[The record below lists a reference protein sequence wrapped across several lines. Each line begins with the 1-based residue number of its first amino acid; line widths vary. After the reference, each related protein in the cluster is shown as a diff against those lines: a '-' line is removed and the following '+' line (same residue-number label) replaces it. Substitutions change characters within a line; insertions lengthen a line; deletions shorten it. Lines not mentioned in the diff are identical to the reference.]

1 MSSFALKL
9 VACITMFVD
18 HLGLA
23 LFDNNRLMRIIG
35 RIAMPIF
42 AFQVGVGFKHTH
54 SKPKY
59 ILRMLLC
66 GIVSEIPFL
75 LLLSSA
81 NFIPT
86 LIPENISHFSLNIC
100 FTFTIALLALFFIEK
115 GKETPVFYIVSIF
128 VALLSIMI
136 PMDYGIF
143 AVLIV
148 ILSYFC
154 KDKKWLMVPGM
165 VAIAVA
171 YLLIRKSTLQMYML
185 FALPFI
191 LLYNGKKGKSL
202 KYYFYVFYPLHMLL
216 IALIKIYLLK

>member
-9 VACITMFVD
+9 VACITMLVD

-42 AFQVGVGFKHTH
+42 AFQVGIGFKYTH

-66 GIVSEIPFL
+66 GIISEIPFL

-81 NFIPT
+81 NFIPA
-86 LIPENISHFSLNIC
+86 LIPENISYFSLNIC
-100 FTFTIALLALFFIEK
+100 FTFTIALLSLFFIEK

-128 VALLSIMI
+128 VALLSIVI

-171 YLLIRKSTLQMYML
+171 YLLIRNSTLQMYML
-185 FALPFI
+185 LALPFI
-191 LLYNGKKGKSL
+191 LFYNGQKGKSL

>member
-42 AFQVGVGFKHTH
+42 AFQVGVGFSKTH
-54 SKPKY
+54 SKWKY
-59 ILRMLLC
+59 ILRMFICFL
-66 GIVSEIPFL
+66 ISEVPFL
-75 LLLSSA
+75 MLLSSGGIA
-81 NFIPT
+81 
-86 LIPENISHFSLNIC
+86 ISSRYGELSLYYLNIC
-100 FTFTIALLALFFIEK
+100 FTFLLALIALYFIELGKKNFVFFICA
-115 GKETPVFYIVSIF
+115 IF
-128 VALLSIMI
+128 AVLPSFILH
-136 PMDYGIF
+136 MDYGIY
-143 AVLIV
+143 AIAIV
-148 ILSYFC
+148 IASYFLQNYKLAFSAC
-154 KDKKWLMVPGM
+154 FV
-165 VAIAVA
+165 VISAIYHFVNNSPMQLFM
-171 YLLIRKSTLQMYML
+171 LL
-185 FALPFI
+185 ALPFI